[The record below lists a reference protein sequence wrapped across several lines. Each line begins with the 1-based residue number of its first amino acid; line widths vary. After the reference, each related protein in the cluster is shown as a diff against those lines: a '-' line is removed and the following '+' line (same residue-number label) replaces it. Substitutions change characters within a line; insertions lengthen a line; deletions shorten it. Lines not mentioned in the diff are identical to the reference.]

1 MEEYEKSFTE
11 VYYIINQMDDSLKK
25 KIPKQVIETIF
36 DKMDKGYIPLGNEL
50 SEEGKALLS
59 VIYSEYLCTDQ
70 EKKRWDELDS
80 MYYESKVKDNIP
92 IDIFNNNT
100 TEKSADKSNDI
111 IPVQKN
117 NRFKMTIQ
125 KLKNIFKSLWKDQR
139 KKNTDNKKKFK
150 ITVE

>member
-125 KLKNIFKSLWKDQR
+125 KLKNVDI
-139 KKNTDNKKKFK
+139 
-150 ITVE
+150 

>member
-125 KLKNIFKSLWKDQR
+125 KLKNIFKSLWKD
-139 KKNTDNKKKFK
+139 
-150 ITVE
+150 